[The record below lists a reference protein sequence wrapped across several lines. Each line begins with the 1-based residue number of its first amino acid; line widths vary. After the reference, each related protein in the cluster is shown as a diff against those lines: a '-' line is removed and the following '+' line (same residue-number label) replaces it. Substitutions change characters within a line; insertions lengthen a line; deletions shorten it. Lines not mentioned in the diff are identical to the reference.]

1 MSNKEKFD
9 EVFGKN
15 ASDVIIKKM
24 CTEELSVTDVILWFY
39 EDYFTEEAPK
49 KKRDGRPKK
58 VVG

>member
-15 ASDVIIKKM
+15 AADVIIKRM
-24 CTEELSVTDVILWFY
+24 CSEELTVTDVILWFY
-39 EDYFTEEAPK
+39 EDYAGEAPK
-49 KKRDGRPKK
+49 KRKGGRPKK